1 MKELLNVHNL
11 SFRFDQ
17 RKTDGISK
25 LSFDLKEGEVFTI
38 MGPSGSGKSTTLKC
52 LSQEIK
58 NYDGEINFYGDQN
71 IQLVKSVDT
80 LPHNQTI
87 LQYLLS
93 DLSKVDPD
101 EEKNIN
107 RIRTVLSQLELTN
120 EINNEIIS
128 LSAGQKQRLILAQ
141 AFVHN
146 PTILLLDEPFSS
158 LDPNLKH
165 HLYEDFFQLIE
176 ERSIGVILV
185 THDTKEAF
193 SISDKIMILNYGEV
207 QQMGTPQDI
216 YFRPK
221 NYFVANFIQETNL
234 LPAKFIALDGDEMQI
249 KLLNKEFSVTSN
261 KNFQAKK
268 EGDDILVIIHPEQI
282 EIDESSSLK
291 ADILEKKFFGAY
303 TQLTVKT
310 LDHVFNLSISSYKL
324 TSQKKIGI
332 KLHPKLF
339 YCLSE
344 I

>member
-17 RKTDGISK
+17 RKTDGISN
-25 LSFDLKEGEVFTI
+25 LSFNLKEGEVFTI

-52 LSQEIK
+52 LNQEIK
-58 NYDGEINFYGDQN
+58 NYTGEIKFSCDQN
-71 IQLVKSVDT
+71 IQLVKPVEH
-80 LPHNQTI
+80 LPKSLTI
-87 LQYLLS
+87 LKYLLNYLKES
-93 DLSKVDPD
+93 DQD
-101 EEKNIN
+101 EEKNTN

-120 EINNEIIS
+120 EINNEISS
-128 LSAGQKQRLILAQ
+128 LSAGQKQRLVLAQ

-193 SISDKIMILNYGEV
+193 SVSDKIMILNYGEV
-207 QQMGTPQDI
+207 QQIGAPQDI

-221 NYFVANFIQETNL
+221 SYFVADFIQETNL
-234 LPAKFIALDGDEMQI
+234 LPAKFIALDNDKMQI
-249 KLLNKEFSVTSN
+249 KLLNREFTVSSN
-261 KNFQAKK
+261 KNFQNKNK
-268 EGDDILVIIHPEQI
+268 GDDILVIIHPEQV
-282 EIDESSSLK
+282 EVDDSSSLK
-291 ADILEKKFFGAY
+291 AEILEKKFLGAY
-303 TQLTVKT
+303 TQLTVKA
-310 LDHVFNLSISSYKL
+310 LDHVFNISISSYQL

-332 KLHPKLF
+332 KLFPELF